1 MNSELLT
8 DDSSFTAS
16 GRARA
21 PQRAPATDRCPLI
34 VAIHGGGFTS
44 QYFDIPGC
52 LLIERAAARGY
63 GVIALD
69 RLGYGRSRAGGR
81 DVQSLAANAEW
92 ISEAIDRLW
101 PQFQEE
107 CAGVVLIG
115 HSIGAAL
122 AVMLAVQP
130 QRWPLAGVAVSG
142 AALTPNPALHG
153 YFERF
158 PADTWVETS
167 ADNKDRLMFGS
178 PDTVESG
185 IAKLVRPAYVPS
197 ATRELLEIN
206 TVWPQSAKALLTSVE
221 VPVHFRL
228 AEQDA
233 LWVVNDEEIEQLS
246 DLVAAVAGSS
256 AAIVRDAGHCID
268 FHKAGPQFQDD
279 QLNFSL
285 DCCRSKAVI

>member
-1 MNSELLT
+1 MNSELLS
-8 DDSSFTAS
+8 DDATFTAS

-21 PQRAPATDRCPLI
+21 PRRGPATDRCPLI

-52 LLIERAAARGY
+52 SLIERAAARGY
-63 GVIALD
+63 GVLALD
-69 RLGYGRSRAGGR
+69 RLGYGRSRAAGK
-81 DVQSLAANAEW
+81 DVQSLAAQN
-92 ISEAIDRLW
+92 
-101 PQFQEE
+101 
-107 CAGVVLIG
+107 
-115 HSIGAAL
+115 
-122 AVMLAVQP
+122 
-130 QRWPLAGVAVSG
+130 WPLAGLAVSG
-142 AALTPNPALHG
+142 AALTPNPDLNS

-167 ADNKDRLMFGS
+167 ANNKDRLMFGS

-185 IAKLVRPAYVPS
+185 IAELIRPAYVPI

-268 FHKAGPQFQDD
+268 FHKTGPQFQDD
-279 QLNFSL
+279 QLNFAL
-285 DCCRSKAVI
+285 DCCRSEAVI

>member
-1 MNSELLT
+1 
-8 DDSSFTAS
+8 
-16 GRARA
+16 
-21 PQRAPATDRCPLI
+21 LI

-52 LLIERAAARGY
+52 SLIERAAARGY

-69 RLGYGRSRAGGR
+69 RLGYGRSRAAGK
-81 DVQSLAANAEW
+81 DVQTLAANAEW
-92 ISEAIDRLW
+92 MSEAIDRLW

-122 AVMLAVQP
+122 AVTLSAQP
-130 QRWPLAGVAVSG
+130 QSWPLAGVAVSG
-142 AALTPNPALHG
+142 AGLTPNPALHG

-167 ADNKDRLMFGS
+167 ADNKDRLMFGN
-178 PDTVESG
+178 PDNVKSG
-185 IAKLVRPAYVPS
+185 IAELVRLAYVPI

-206 TVWPQSAKALLTSVE
+206 TVWPQRATALLTSVE

-233 LWVVNDEEIEQLS
+233 LWVVNDEEVQALS
-246 DLVAAVAGSS
+246 DVLSEVAGSS
-256 AAIVRDAGHCID
+256 SAIVSDAGHCID
-268 FHKAGPQFQDD
+268 FHNVGPQFQDD
-279 QLNFSL
+279 QLSFAL
-285 DCCRSKAVI
+285 DCCRL